1 MTHGLSVESARC
13 TATVLVYM
21 ARYTAYVW
29 MYLLRIKK
37 VAVIDG
43 CTMLLFFNPT
53 RCYVPGMCNTFLAEL
68 S

>member
-1 MTHGLSVESARC
+1 
-13 TATVLVYM
+13 M